1 MFLCCAAA
9 STGHA
14 RAISIVRRQNSPENS
29 VAVAWVARKSLKICE
44 RPDLLKQRQSTCAR
58 FCIWGSCLF
67 MLVATS
73 CSRAPEQRGAP
84 LAEEEVSAAREG
96 ASIFQSRCFV
106 CHGRSGQG
114 DGPAARGL
122 GATVRDLTNPQW
134 QATTSDD
141 SIRSVI
147 RNGARSIGGNP
158 AMAPNPDLSDGQI
171 QSLVRYIRGLGK

>member
-1 MFLCCAAA
+1 MIFLQLFCSIGMTAGYQEFSSR
-9 STGHA
+9 STSTSCQLLYLG
-14 RAISIVRRQNSPENS
+14 
-29 VAVAWVARKSLKICE
+29 LKICE
-44 RPDLLKQRQSTCAR
+44 RSWLPDLLKQRQSTCAR

-67 MLVATS
+67 MLAATS

-171 QSLVRYIRGLGK
+171 QSLVRYIRGFGK